1 MESGNCEINRHIK
14 MNQNST
20 HPSPFYA
27 QFDDAT
33 ESTLCFPTD
42 EDEIGPYWLESGDLD
57 TSQGSSRS
65 CEKVEVVNLGNSR
78 YRLAFKG
85 GPFSGLRLNWGDEFV
100 AEETGI
106 DRLQLL
112 RVTTPLTYKHYQ
124 LLVPRGF
131 DNENPLARL
140 VHRFGGGWEC
150 IAGGILTLTVPSTR
164 AADFEQ
170 AAHHADLMSVED
182 LD

>member
-1 MESGNCEINRHIK
+1 M
-14 MNQNST
+14 MNHNSA

-27 QFDDAT
+27 LFDDVT

-42 EDEIGPYWLESGDLD
+42 EDEVGPYWLESGDLD

-65 CEKVEVVNLGNSR
+65 CEKVEVVNLGDGK
-78 YRLAFKG
+78 YRLALKSD

-100 AEETGI
+100 AEESGKN
-106 DRLQLL
+106 RLQLL
-112 RVTTPLTYKHYQ
+112 RVVTPPAYKHYQ

-140 VHRFGGGWEC
+140 AHSFGGGWEC
-150 IAGGILTLTVPSTR
+150 IAGGMLTLTVPSTT
-164 AADFEQ
+164 AADFEE
-170 AAHHADLMSVED
+170 AAQQADLMSVD
-182 LD
+182 DFN